1 MTAFVLVTGL
11 LNLALGFV
19 LAVYLGAAPR
29 FADPR
34 FPLLRDGHREPT
46 GFIKRLVSL
55 LPKRAAKS

>member
-1 MTAFVLVTGL
+1 MSTFFLVTGV

-34 FPLLRDGHREPT
+34 FPLLRDGHREPSS
-46 GFIKRLVSL
+46 FVRKL
-55 LPKRAAKS
+55 LKFLPRKKK